1 MATVREQLDRLH
13 EEFLSAEQFISEV
26 VKASHSRGDS
36 QADQTAR
43 LKFLNKLLAKS
54 RADLGPQT
62 KVQFDRHAK
71 RFEDVKKRRA
81 KKSKGSEEPEIPLSL
96 FEIIQMIADGE
107 LTVRDQVLDFP
118 DWLARGLARLV
129 GELEPG
135 EAPPEESFAR
145 SPPKRTSRQESSPR
159 SPRKRPSREESSPRR
174 QESPPSREES
184 SPRRQES
191 PPRRQESPRKR
202 TSREESP
209 RKRPSR
215 EESSPRRQESP
226 PRRQSPPRRRPSLE
240 ESSQYESEAA
250 YELAM
255 QRREESPK
263 KSTAWAKNTKQ
274 YVKTDLRNLEDRLEA
289 GGKQEVGARV
299 IELKPHQR
307 LALHF
312 MTPGDASRKTLI
324 DFIDLATKAGMTLP
338 EPFNSEGDV
347 TYIRNYAYDLW
358 LAQTD
363 EDLFAIAND
372 ISGGTGTINQTIE
385 QELDDAVRRYQQQ
398 LDDVKQNGQ
407 LVLKNMKVQA
417 DALKDGTQRD
427 SFLQCWNEVKDL
439 LEPDGNKQVNCTR
452 IPVDDMKT
460 PKQVLSQRP
469 SKWLSR
475 AAPDFEQNKFKWLK
489 SMSTRQLSDFADYLV
504 SQSAL
509 GACRFSQYL
518 EDVQKPLETKF
529 QAAKEGGPIPTT
541 DDLETLRFVEW
552 IMRRPV
558 ATQITQES
566 MMRWL
571 LKFPYIQGPLAGEFI
586 RDGSKRGQAIQ
597 LSSKYANFAPK
608 NANDQTL
615 SALFKITNRGN
626 QDIMEMATSGDQF
639 RDAL

>member
-1 MATVREQLDRLH
+1 MESVRQQLDELR
-13 EEFLSAEQFISEV
+13 EEFLSADQFIADV
-26 VKASHSRGDS
+26 VKASHTKGDS
-36 QADQTAR
+36 QADRTAR

-54 RADLGPQT
+54 KADLGPRT
-62 KVQFDRHAK
+62 TVQFDRNSK
-71 RFEDVKKRRA
+71 RFADVKKQ
-81 KKSKGSEEPEIPLSL
+81 KKSKGEQAEPAIPLSL

-107 LTVRDQVLDFP
+107 LTIRGQVVEFP
-118 DWLARGLARLV
+118 EWLERGLKRLV
-129 GELEPG
+129 ENVN
-135 EAPPEESFAR
+135 PEDAAR
-145 SPPKRTSRQESSPR
+145 YTGQIPARRQESPPRSSPR
-159 SPRKRPSREESSPRR
+159 SSPRRPSPEESSPKRQESPRRRPSREESSPK
-174 QESPPSREES
+174 S

-191 PPRRQESPRKR
+191 PRR
-202 TSREESP
+202 
-209 RKRPSR
+209 RPSR
-215 EESSPRRQESP
+215 EESSPKSSP
-226 PRRQSPPRRRPSLE
+226 
-240 ESSQYESEAA
+240 
-250 YELAM
+250 
-255 QRREESPK
+255 RREESPK
-263 KSTAWAKNTKQ
+263 PKKSTTWAKNTKQ
-274 YVKTDLRNLEDRLEA
+274 YPKTDLTTLADRLEV
-289 GGKQEVGARV
+289 GGKSEVGARV

-324 DFIDLATKAGMTLP
+324 DFIDLATKAGITLD

-358 LAQTD
+358 LSQTD

-372 ISGGTGTINQTIE
+372 ISGGTGNINQTIE

-427 SFLQCWNEVKDL
+427 NFLQCWNEVRDL
-439 LEPDGNKQVNCTR
+439 LEPDESKPVNCTQ
-452 IPVDDMKT
+452 INPDDMRT

-475 AAPDFEQNKFKWLK
+475 AVPDFEQNKFRWLT

-509 GACRFSQYL
+509 GACRFSKYL
-518 EDVQKPLETKF
+518 EDIQKPLESKF

-571 LKFPYIQGPLAGEFI
+571 LKFPYIQGPLSGEFI
-586 RDGSKRGQAIQ
+586 KDGAKRGAPMQ

-626 QDIMEMATSGDQF
+626 QDIMEMATSGNQF